1 MAAARYDSGMIRR
14 EAHAKLNLTLEVL
27 GRRADGFHELES
39 WAVPIALTD
48 ELRFEAADEF
58 RLIIEPHAAVPLTN
72 DASNLIHRAA
82 QALADA
88 AGHAARVRI
97 HLVKRIPI
105 GGGLGGG
112 SSDAAATLSALSE
125 LWNLDW
131 SIDQLAAIGATL
143 GSDVPFFLT
152 GGQSVMRGRGEVLA
166 RARGWQ
172 GIAAVIFPPFG
183 VSTADVYRCHARR
196 AGNPLAAASSR
207 SNATPWEARDI
218 GADRLLPMLFNDL
231 EAAAFEVEPRLAE
244 LHARLSQAG
253 GRIVRMTGSG
263 SCLFTLFDDA
273 SAAEIWHVKIE
284 PVLAAGER
292 VILTRVLG

>member
-1 MAAARYDSGMIRR
+1 MIRR
-14 EAHAKLNLTLEVL
+14 EAHAKLNLTLAVL

-48 ELRFEAADEF
+48 ELRFEAADDF
-58 RLIIEPHAAVPLTN
+58 RLIIEPHAAAPLAN

-82 QALADA
+82 LALADA
-88 AGHAARVRI
+88 AGQAVRVRI
-97 HLVKRIPI
+97 RLVKGIPI

-112 SSDAAATLSALSE
+112 SSDAAATLSALNE
-125 LWNLDW
+125 LWNLNW

-143 GSDVPFFLT
+143 GSDVAFFLT
-152 GGQSVMRGRGEVLA
+152 GGQAVMRGRGEVLA

-172 GIAAVIFPPFG
+172 GFAAVIVPPYG
-183 VSTADVYRCHARR
+183 LSTTDVYRCHARR
-196 AGNPLAAASSR
+196 AEIARTDARSR
-207 SNATPWEARDI
+207 STASPWETRDI

-244 LHARLSQAG
+244 LHARLSRGG

-263 SCLFTLFDDA
+263 SCLFTLFDDESHA
-273 SAAEIWHVKIE
+273 QAWCGKIE
-284 PVLAAGER
+284 PVLATEER
-292 VILTRVLG
+292 VKISRVLG